1 LLILI
6 IITKTWDL
14 NLKFKPGDLVSLVGI
29 NGEVILTAPIA
40 LVLSGGLGYS
50 VECPDDIAERFDPE
64 EIYTILFDGG
74 FEYKISADW
83 LIKIKS

>member
-1 LLILI
+1 M
-6 IITKTWDL
+6 
-14 NLKFKPGDLVSLVGI
+14 KFKPGDLVSLVGI
-29 NGEVILTAPIA
+29 NGEIIETAPPA
-40 LVLSGGLGYS
+40 LVLSGGIGYS
-50 VECPDDIAERFDPE
+50 IECPEDIEKRYDPE